1 MSDNSSIKDVC
12 KGVPLHALN
21 MAVRNKM
28 ASFLDPEGFVTGD
41 FCNDYTGL
49 AECAGFQYEE
59 IKRLQ
64 SQRKPTLEF
73 LHEWG
78 TRQDRD
84 PYVDVLISHLE
95 RIGRPDVIDECRQQ
109 IVQDV
114 QKYKRC
120 HEDLDPV
127 QSKEVSCGNEVT
139 LYKHEIKSSILTKE
153 EALDPRQA
161 CGSIDKLYYDG
172 FVIYNPNGQA
182 DLNFVKELADRLEG
196 PEYGLKLFIPFRDD
210 LPGTARYEVTAEI
223 IANRCKRALV
233 ILSPSFLQSP
243 AADFQLKFA
252 QCLSPGARSKKVV
265 PVFNGRCKMPN
276 ILRAVNFVDFTN
288 PGLRDWN
295 WPRLAAVLKCPL
307 EPDIETYMNKEEL
320 AKIKMSPDGYKQ
332 VRDMFALSV
341 ALTDFKDFE

>member
-109 IVQDV
+109 I
-114 QKYKRC
+114 
-120 HEDLDPV
+120 
-127 QSKEVSCGNEVT
+127 
-139 LYKHEIKSSILTKE
+139 
-153 EALDPRQA
+153 
-161 CGSIDKLYYDG
+161 GSIDKLYYDG

-332 VRDMFALSV
+332 ARDMFALRV